1 MELRVIHIWRGYR
14 QDKSKKENKERLERI
29 ADENREI

>member
-1 MELRVIHIWRGYR
+1 MELMVIHIWRGYG
-14 QDKSKKENKERLERI
+14 QDKCKKENNEILERI